1 MPLNMSRSAFAKTFV
16 LTAVIAP
23 LWAGTA
29 LAWTGDDVAKRLQ
42 ALLKEQ
48 MVELTFSKA
57 ETDGKNVILHD
68 AKAQIAMPKTSADET
83 EEVEKDEKDNAPV
96 NLGKITL
103 SNITEGEGDVYLV
116 EKAAFDDVKIVE
128 DNSVFTTSDIRFNN
142 VKLTKD
148 PKVDLL
154 GRMQYAESFHL
165 GAISVTVEGK
175 PVFELNGVHF
185 AQEPFSKE
193 KASNYSWGIEALKV
207 DLEEA
212 NRIDQEK
219 KKKEAAEF
227 QKSVEEATKAAEE
240 AAQEAADAAE
250 ATTESAA
257 PATDDAAPADKADA
271 AVAADANTD
280 IATDNTD
287 ETVEDSG
294 DAEELAEDTSDL
306 DMDAI
311 RALGL
316 EKIHLTMDGKGT
328 WSPYSG
334 EYTVDQMTI
343 SGQNIGTYNYKL
355 AMGGY
360 NLKFIKAVQDLLTSV
375 MEDGGDNTSMQ
386 IAAVGMLQNLSISN
400 MELRYDDA
408 NFFGK
413 VLDYQA
419 KERGI
424 TREALVQEMKDQLQI
439 GVAYFE
445 NEPLVVEAAK
455 AVGEYLDAPKSISFK
470 IQPENPV
477 TFGILTAVGMAE
489 PKKLWSV
496 LGVKVEAN
504 K

>member
-68 AKAQIAMPKTSADET
+68 AKAQLALPKTSTDET

-148 PKVDLL
+148 PKTDLL
-154 GRMQYAESFHL
+154 GRMQYAESFHV

-175 PVFELNGVHF
+175 PVFEMNGVHF

-227 QKSVEEATKAAEE
+227 QKSVEEAAKAAEE

-250 ATTESAA
+250 AATENAA
-257 PATDDAAPADKADA
+257 PATDDATPADKADA
-271 AVAADANTD
+271 VVEADTNTD

-287 ETVEDSG
+287 EDSST
-294 DAEELAEDTSDL
+294 AEELAEDTG
-306 DMDAI
+306 DMDMEAI

-316 EKIHLTMDGKGT
+316 EKIHLTMNGKGT

-334 EYTVDQMTI
+334 EYTVDQMTL

-455 AVGEYLDAPKSISFK
+455 AMGEYLDAPKSISFK

>member
-1 MPLNMSRSAFAKTFV
+1 MPLNMSRPALIKTFA
-16 LTAVIAP
+16 LTAVLAP

-57 ETDGKNVILHD
+57 ETNGSNVILHD
-68 AKAQIAMPKTSADET
+68 AKAQIALPKPASDET
-83 EEVEKDEKDNAPV
+83 EEAEQDDKDNAPV
-96 NLGKITL
+96 NLGTITL
-103 SNITEGEGDVYLV
+103 NNISDAADDVYLI
-116 EKAAFDDVKIVE
+116 EKASFDDVKIVE

-142 VKLTKD
+142 VRLTKD
-148 PKVDLL
+148 PKTDLI
-154 GRMQYAESFHL
+154 GRLQYAESFQI
-165 GAISVTVEGK
+165 GVISVTVQSK
-175 PVFELNGVHF
+175 PVFELKGVHF

-193 KASNYSWGIEALKV
+193 KASNYSWGIEALNI
-207 DLEEA
+207 DLEEVD
-212 NRIDQEK
+212 RIDQEK
-219 KKKEAAEF
+219 KKKRALELQE
-227 QKSVEEATKAAEE
+227 SVEEAAKAAEE
-240 AAQEAADAAE
+240 AAEEATASAE
-250 ATTESAA
+250 ATTETAE
-257 PATDDAAPADKADA
+257 PATADAAPADKADA
-271 AVAADANTD
+271 DSNAD

-287 ETVEDSG
+287 EMVEDSDLG
-294 DAEELAEDTSDL
+294 EDLAETSG
-306 DMDAI
+306 DMDMAAI

-316 EKIHLTMDGKGT
+316 EKINLTMDAKGS

-334 EYTVDQMTI
+334 QYTVDQMTV
-343 SGQNIGTYNYKL
+343 SGKNIGTYNYKL

-375 MEDGGDNTSMQ
+375 MEDGGDNTAMQ
-386 IAAVGMLQNLSISN
+386 VAAVGMLQNLSISS
-400 MELRYDDA
+400 MELHYDDA

-413 VLDYQA
+413 MLDYQA
-419 KERGI
+419 KKRDI
-424 TREALVQEMKDQLQI
+424 TREELVQEMKDQLQI
-439 GVAYFE
+439 GVDYFE
-445 NEPLVVEAAK
+445 KEPVVVDAAK
-455 AVGEYLDAPKSISFK
+455 AIGEYLDAPKSISFK